1 VSIRHELHKLAT
13 APLARPRLRFAGY
26 VAAPHATMGK
36 VGAERLCVD
45 DDNDDGD
52 GRVRWRLHSRG
63 SLMLSTSSDGREA
76 LPPLSPT
83 PSPALLGGGSI
94 VCSQVRCASSLY
106 AWVSCGPHAPH
117 AAPFEFRRLLK
128 RGGADNEF
136 RNVSTSGNPNPT
148 TKKQTKMG
156 DREEVTLC
164 RQDGQRWGT
173 HIMHA
178 MNSFVVHL
186 GVRVEPLHALLRTR
200 LQMSS
205 RCPDVMCTRTTINLH
220 AHGTHFSS
228 VGSVCAGASMVS
240 TACLAHP
247 PRRLSLRFCNSDSS
261 IV

>member
-1 VSIRHELHKLAT
+1 VCRRRQRRRRRKS
-13 APLARPRLRFAGY
+13 PLALALSRI
-26 VAAPHATMGK
+26 
-36 VGAERLCVD
+36 VD
-45 DDNDDGD
+45 AVDI
-52 GRVRWRLHSRG
+52 VRWARG
-63 SLMLSTSSDGREA
+63 TPAALSHAVPCAAGWRVHRMFTSAMRKFSLRVGQLFT
-76 LPPLSPT
+76 
-83 PSPALLGGGSI
+83 
-94 VCSQVRCASSLY
+94 
-106 AWVSCGPHAPH
+106 SCGPHAPH